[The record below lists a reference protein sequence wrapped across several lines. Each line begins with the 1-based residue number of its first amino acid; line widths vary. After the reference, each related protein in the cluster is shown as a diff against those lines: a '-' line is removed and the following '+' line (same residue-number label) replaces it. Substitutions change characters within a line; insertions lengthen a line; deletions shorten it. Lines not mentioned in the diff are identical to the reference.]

1 MNKILLKNAMVVS
14 PGDNLKEELDILIK
28 DDKIKKIAKGIS
40 NTEAEKVIDLT
51 GKIITPGF
59 IDLHVHL
66 REPGFTHK
74 EDLITGTKAA
84 ARGGFTTVVAM
95 PNTNPIIDKAPLVNS
110 TLTKA
115 KEKAVVNVEQIG
127 AITQKSQGQKLAEI
141 GLMKEAG
148 IVAISDDGRS
158 VMDSEVMRLGLKYAK
173 NFDLPVMVHCEDEN
187 LAADG
192 VVDEGYYSTITG
204 LGAIPATAEN
214 VIVARD
220 IYLAEE
226 TGAKLHIAHISTK
239 GAVDLVRQAKAR
251 GVDVTCEVTPHHFSL
266 TAAAITDYDTATKV
280 NPPLRSEADVEA
292 IKAGLK
298 DGTIDAI
305 ATDHAPHARE
315 EKEQEYDLA
324 PFGIS
329 GLETAFALV
338 NQELI
343 QTGILS
349 LEEAIA
355 KLTLEPAKILGKQEK
370 MLEPGSKAD
379 LAVADLE
386 QEWRVEPE
394 EFYSKGKNTPFKGK
408 KLTGD
413 IAMTI
418 VAGEIVYTRG

>member
-1 MNKILLKNAMVVS
+1 MNNLLLKNATVVS

-28 DDKIKKIAKGIS
+28 DDKIKKIAEDIS
-40 NTEAEKVIDLT
+40 DSKAEKVIDLT

-74 EDLITGTKAA
+74 EDIITGTKAA

-110 TLTKA
+110 ILTKA
-115 KEKAVVNVEQIG
+115 EQKGVVNVEQIG
-127 AITQKSQGQKLAEI
+127 AITQNSQGQKLAEI

-173 NFDLPVMVHCEDEN
+173 NFDLPVIVHCEDEN

-192 VVDEGYYSTITG
+192 VVHEGYYSTITG

-251 GVDVTCEVTPHHFSL
+251 GVDVTCEVTPHHFCL
-266 TAAAITDYDTATKV
+266 TAEAITDYDTATKV
-280 NPPLRSEADVEA
+280 NPPLRSEADVAA

-355 KLTLEPAKILGKQEK
+355 KLTIEPAKILGKKEQK
-370 MLEPGSKAD
+370 LEPGSKAD
-379 LAVADLE
+379 LTVADLE
-386 QEWRVEPE
+386 QEWRVKPE
-394 EFYSKGKNTPFKGK
+394 EFYSKGKNTPFKEE

-413 IAMTI
+413 IEMTI